1 MKFLKWL
8 LIILVVAAF
17 ISVCSEE
24 IGGDKTDDTTES
36 TAEQPK
42 DYSSLVVPITKD
54 GFPKT
59 YNSWGEQ
66 WIGDINKA
74 MPVAVNHIAKND
86 KCDEPVDV
94 GLSAERSKPQHE
106 AVFYVDCKNG
116 ERFYINQTQLN
127 NNAEVKAESE
137 KSVNLGMTPQEMGA
151 GIDKIVKEVAN
162 VDTSLKAV
170 QTDGNIYTVQ
180 MSDGVTWY
188 GDVDSTGNAVV
199 SMYNIKFKEK
209 EQDEMLA
216 AIIIAGANARVLS
229 PELPKEQTAGELVKV
244 ANEAMTKFTDTLQ
257 ASKSTKIVGNYK
269 YIAEVVPE
277 GRLLKVSFV
286 HKNH

>member
-1 MKFLKWL
+1 MKFLKWF
-8 LIILVVAAF
+8 LIVLVVAAF

-36 TAEQPK
+36 KAEQPK

-54 GFPKT
+54 GYPKT

-116 ERFYINQTQLN
+116 ERFYISQTELN

-137 KSVNLGMTPQEMGA
+137 KKADAAETAEPKDTMTIQQKNAVRSAKQYLSFKGFSRDGLIQQLSSDAGDGYDVQDATVAVDSLNVDWNEQAVKTAQAYLEFKGFSCKGLIQQLSSSAGEKFTKEQAEYGAKGA
-151 GIDKIVKEVAN
+151 GVCN
-162 VDTSLKAV
+162 
-170 QTDGNIYTVQ
+170 
-180 MSDGVTWY
+180 
-188 GDVDSTGNAVV
+188 
-199 SMYNIKFKEK
+199 
-209 EQDEMLA
+209 
-216 AIIIAGANARVLS
+216 
-229 PELPKEQTAGELVKV
+229 
-244 ANEAMTKFTDTLQ
+244 
-257 ASKSTKIVGNYK
+257 
-269 YIAEVVPE
+269 
-277 GRLLKVSFV
+277 
-286 HKNH
+286 